1 MMKIIISSFFI
12 LSLSAILQAE
22 NSDNCFYYLK
32 LGKGYHDQNDF
43 KNALK
48 YYQIAEKYAQIN
60 KEYEVIYNNIANVYL
75 ESGVVS
81 FDTGKYNKAII
92 EFNNAITYYNARNEY
107 LDNNSDY
114 YEDEDYWVCNNF
126 LAVSYRELGTL
137 SYEKGKYSEAINFFY
152 KALNYYTER
161 NKYSDNYSDYNE
173 DEDYRNCYSYLAYA
187 YYYTKSYNNALECAE
202 KLINYTS
209 DNSLLLYYYQLLG
222 DIYRDMKQY
231 ENAVFPYKQ
240 AISYGNN
247 DYETYLK
254 LGISLWSQEKY
265 TEALTYFDKAV
276 SLDYNAV
283 DPNAFKGFCY
293 SGLKEYANAIG
304 SYKKAIQ
311 LMKNNSTS
319 KETIH
324 WMYFCLGESYYFTEN
339 YELAQEYLEKCLLD
353 KNKIEM
359 IDTKNDY
366 LSSIYTYKA
375 FQFLSKNDYK
385 NADVMLQKAL
395 KIYPIKAQEN
405 KTVFFYEFQKIV
417 NEAIQNNNLDLGIEL
432 LKKIAKYSVNKGYS
446 VTNSYQLGIVYAEK
460 EDYKT
465 ALGYLKNLIKSQY
478 ANEAEFLRILGIC
491 QYHQK
496 DLKNALENLVK
507 ANNLKE
513 TKISLFYIGMI
524 YKDKKVYDT
533 AADFF
538 TKAIEKMSGYSSIET
553 GTVKKEYQYYNERA
567 FCYEKAGMSELALAD
582 YKKALE
588 LGDIDAQVNIER
600 LQKQLSV
607 ATVNPMEVQ
616 KQFFFSDVDGNI
628 PAGKSVY
635 ENDTIAIVIGNKDYL
650 SKIPSVDYALN
661 DAIGFKNYLLK
672 TFNIPEKNIWYFENL
687 TGKQIE
693 SVFGTASYYQGKL
706 YKEIDYQKKKKNI
719 IIFYAGHGAPSVSEK
734 KGYIVPIDGDV
745 KEIEITG
752 YSIEVLFNNLLKM
765 KNEGKVGKIMMIFD
779 SCFSGTSYGGKLLT
793 DISPIVMKITNP
805 YLQSEDSVVMFSS
818 SGDEVSSWYKEAN
831 HSLFTYFLLRGLG
844 GECDKDKNKSI
855 TLAELK
861 DYLTE
866 NIPAYS
872 RYLTGNE
879 QHPQIYSLND
889 KTELIKLK

>member
-1 MMKIIISSFFI
+1 
-12 LSLSAILQAE
+12 
-22 NSDNCFYYLK
+22 
-32 LGKGYHDQNDF
+32 
-43 KNALK
+43 
-48 YYQIAEKYAQIN
+48 
-60 KEYEVIYNNIANVYL
+60 
-75 ESGVVS
+75 
-81 FDTGKYNKAII
+81 
-92 EFNNAITYYNARNEY
+92 
-107 LDNNSDY
+107 
-114 YEDEDYWVCNNF
+114 
-126 LAVSYRELGTL
+126 
-137 SYEKGKYSEAINFFY
+137 
-152 KALNYYTER
+152 
-161 NKYSDNYSDYNE
+161 
-173 DEDYRNCYSYLAYA
+173 
-187 YYYTKSYNNALECAE
+187 
-202 KLINYTS
+202 
-209 DNSLLLYYYQLLG
+209 
-222 DIYRDMKQY
+222 
-231 ENAVFPYKQ
+231 
-240 AISYGNN
+240 
-247 DYETYLK
+247 
-254 LGISLWSQEKY
+254 
-265 TEALTYFDKAV
+265 
-276 SLDYNAV
+276 
-283 DPNAFKGFCY
+283 
-293 SGLKEYANAIG
+293 
-304 SYKKAIQ
+304 
-311 LMKNNSTS
+311 MKNNSTY
-319 KETIH
+319 KKTIH
-324 WMYFCLGESYYFTEN
+324 LMYFYLGEAYYFTEN

-353 KNKIEM
+353 KNEKKEKL
-359 IDTKNDY
+359 DKKNDY
-366 LSSIYTYKA
+366 LSSIYTKKA
-375 FQFLSKNDYK
+375 IQLLSKDDYK
-385 NADVMLQKAL
+385 NADSMLQKAI
-395 KIYPIKAQEN
+395 KINPPKAQEN
-405 KTVFFYEFQKIV
+405 KTEFFNEFQKLI

-432 LKKIAKYSVNKGYS
+432 LKKIAKYSADKNYNVI
-446 VTNSYQLGIVYAEK
+446 NSYSLGILYTEK

-465 ALGYLKNLIKSQY
+465 ALGYLKNLTKSQY
-478 ANEAEFLRILGIC
+478 ANEGEFLRVLGIC
-491 QYHQK
+491 QYQQK

-507 ANNLKE
+507 ANNMNE
-513 TKISLFYIGMI
+513 TKTSLFYIGKI

-533 AADFF
+533 AVDFF
-538 TKAIEKMSGYSSIET
+538 SQAIDKISGYSLIET
-553 GTVKKEYQYYNERA
+553 GMVKKEHQYYNERA
-567 FCYEKAGMSELALAD
+567 FCYEKTGKPDLALAD

-588 LGDIDAQVNIER
+588 LGDIDAQANIER

-607 ATVNPMEVQ
+607 ATVKLMEVQ
-616 KQFFFSDVDGNI
+616 KQFVFSDVDGNI

-719 IIFYAGHGAPSVSEK
+719 IVFYAGHGAPSVSEK

-752 YSIEVLFNNLLKM
+752 YSIDVLFNNLLKM
-765 KNEGKVGKIMMIFD
+765 KKEGKVGKIMMIFD

-793 DISPIVMKITNP
+793 DISPIVVKINNP

-818 SGDEVSSWYKEAN
+818 SGDEVSSWYKEAK